1 MFRFAFLLAAMAF
14 AQDAAAQA
22 NAVVPL
28 SEAPVDPGTGV
39 RPDRAEPEE
48 PEVETAA
55 PRGAPDLY
63 AIRPGDVLSVSVLE
77 DPNLNRTVLVRPDGR
92 ISLPIAGS
100 VYVEG
105 RAPEELEPLL
115 AERFSRGFQITPTVT
130 VSVQGLAPQARG
142 GGSAEE
148 AVEPTVFYMLG
159 SVGQVGALQTIEEIT
174 LIEALAIA
182 GGPTPFAAKDRIQL
196 RRTDEEGN
204 QTVMIFDYEKFEEGL
219 PLVGNEVI
227 QDGDII
233 FVPERGLWD

>member
-1 MFRFAFLLAAMAF
+1 MLRFAFLLAAVAL
-14 AQDAAAQA
+14 AHEAAAQA

-28 SEAPVDPGTGV
+28 SEAPVDPGVGV
-39 RPDRAEPEE
+39 QPDRSEPEPE
-48 PEVETAA
+48 PERSGPPA
-55 PRGAPDLY
+55 LY
-63 AIRPGDVLSVSVLE
+63 AIRPGDVLSISVLE

-105 RAPEELEPLL
+105 IAPENLEPRL

-130 VSVQGLAPQARG
+130 VSVQGLAPQQR
-142 GGSAEE
+142 SAAQGEE
-148 AVEPTVFYMLG
+148 AVEPTIFYMLG
-159 SVGQVGALQTIEEIT
+159 SVGQVGALQTLEEIT

-182 GGPTPFAAKDRIQL
+182 GGPTAFAAKDRIQL
-196 RRTDEEGN
+196 RRTDADGN
-204 QTVMIFDYEKFEEGL
+204 QTVTIFDYEKFEEGL

-227 QDGDII
+227 QDGDIV